1 MDEDFSQ
8 GAAGARFPPTRRSAV
23 LAVGSD
29 DPAERA
35 RSYEIL
41 VRAYYKPA
49 YKHLR
54 LRFKKG
60 ADDARD
66 LVQGFFARA
75 FEKRY
80 FADFDPARAR
90 FRTYLKVCLDR
101 YAMEHE
107 RSERRQKRGGGA
119 VRLGVD
125 FEEAEREL
133 SRAGADVDPEQA
145 FDREWVRGLFA
156 SAVESLREACA
167 ERPERFAIF
176 QRYSLHEGP
185 DRPTYAALAADLGIP
200 VTDVNN
206 HLAAA
211 RRLFRQIVLDRLR
224 ELCASEEEARDEAR
238 AILGVAP

>member
-1 MDEDFSQ
+1 MADDFFLDPP
-8 GAAGARFPPTRRSAV
+8 GGRFPPTRRSAV
-23 LAVGSD
+23 AAVGSD

-35 RSYEIL
+35 RSFEIL

-54 LRFKKG
+54 LRFTKD
-60 ADDARD
+60 AEEARD
-66 LVQGFFARA
+66 LAQGFFARA
-75 FEKRY
+75 FEKKY

-101 YAMEHE
+101 YAMEQA
-107 RSERRQKRGGGA
+107 RSEKRQKRGGGA

-125 FEEAEREL
+125 FDEAEREL
-133 SRAGADVDPEQA
+133 ALEAAEGSPEEA

-167 ERPERFAIF
+167 SRPERFTIF
-176 QRYSLHEGP
+176 QRYALDEGS
-185 DRPTYAALAADLGIP
+185 DRPTYAALAADLGIS

-211 RRLFRQIVLDRLR
+211 RRIFRQLVLDRLR
-224 ELCASEEEARDEAR
+224 ELCATEEEAREEAR
-238 AILGVAP
+238 SVLGIAP

>member
-1 MDEDFSQ
+1 MADDFFPDAP
-8 GAAGARFPPTRRSAV
+8 GGRFPPTRRSAV
-23 LAVGSD
+23 AAVGSD

-35 RSYEIL
+35 RSFEIL

-54 LRFKKG
+54 LRFKKD
-60 ADDARD
+60 AEEARD
-66 LVQGFFARA
+66 LAQGFFARA

-101 YAMEHE
+101 YAMEQA

-119 VRLGVD
+119 GRLGVD
-125 FEEAEREL
+125 FDEAEREL
-133 SRAGADVDPEQA
+133 SLEGASVDPEQA

-156 SAVESLREACA
+156 SAVEALREACA
-167 ERPERFAIF
+167 ARPERFTIF
-176 QRYSLHEGP
+176 QRYALDEGP
-185 DRPTYAALAADLGIP
+185 DRPTYAALAAELGIS

-211 RRLFRQIVLDRLR
+211 RRLFRQLVLLRLH
-224 ELCASEEEARDEAR
+224 ELCATEEEAREEAR
-238 AILGVAP
+238 AVLGIAP